1 MAGPGYRL
9 HHCDCHDDAAVP
21 GTVHTSLH
29 FILYSNWGWLETFAP
44 LTVPGFFGNAFFI
57 FLVRQF
63 MLTFPRDLDDAAR
76 VDGANEL
83 RIFWRIVVPLSKPTI
98 ITIAIFDFM
107 WGWHDY
113 INPLVFLRD
122 PDKFT
127 LSVGLRLYFTQHGAE
142 WGLLMAAATMFTL
155 PMVFVFFFAQR
166 TFIEGI
172 SFTGVKG

>member
-1 MAGPGYRL
+1 
-9 HHCDCHDDAAVP
+9 
-21 GTVHTSLH
+21 
-29 FILYSNWGWLETFAP
+29 
-44 LTVPGFFGNAFFI
+44 
-57 FLVRQF
+57 
-63 MLTFPRDLDDAAR
+63 
-76 VDGANEL
+76 
-83 RIFWRIVVPLSKPTI
+83 
-98 ITIAIFDFM
+98 M

-127 LSVGLRLYFTQHGAE
+127 LSAGLRLYFTQHGAE

-155 PMVFVFFFAQR
+155 PMVIVFFFAQR